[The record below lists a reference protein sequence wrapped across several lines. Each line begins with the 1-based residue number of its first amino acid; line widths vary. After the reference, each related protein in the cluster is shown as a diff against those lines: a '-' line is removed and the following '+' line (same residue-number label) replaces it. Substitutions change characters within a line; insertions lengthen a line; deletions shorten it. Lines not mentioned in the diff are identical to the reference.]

1 MEEVRQNQHSKEH
14 HHHHHHHHDPS
25 VAADE
30 KVTWK
35 DLLSKPK
42 YSDDTSQMRFYMEKR
57 RKLRGFKQRII
68 FACVAT
74 AALVVIACV
83 FFAYFIDR

>member
-1 MEEVRQNQHSKEH
+1 MKNEEQHNTEH
-14 HHHHHHHHDPS
+14 HHHHHHHHHHS
-25 VAADE
+25 GEE

-35 DLLSKPK
+35 DLFSKPK
-42 YSDDTSQMRFYMEKR
+42 YSDETSQMRFYMEKD

-68 FACVAT
+68 FSCVAT
-74 AALVVIACV
+74 AALVVLACV

>member
-1 MEEVRQNQHSKEH
+1 MEEVQQKRHSKEH
-14 HHHHHHHHDPS
+14 HHHHHHHSS

-35 DLLSKPK
+35 DIFSKPK
-42 YSDDTSQMRFYMEKR
+42 YSDDTSPMRFYMEKR
-57 RKLRGFKQRII
+57 RKLRGFRQRII
-68 FACVAT
+68 FFSVVI
-74 AALVVIACV
+74 AALMVLACV

>member
-1 MEEVRQNQHSKEH
+1 MEEEQQKRRSKEH
-14 HHHHHHHHDPS
+14 HHHHHHHSS

-35 DLLSKPK
+35 DIFSKPK

-57 RKLRGFKQRII
+57 RKLRGFRQRLI
-68 FACVAT
+68 FSCVAI
-74 AALVVIACV
+74 AALVVLACV